1 MPIVPNMKDRG
12 FSLRPTI
19 KYEGVGEVYVKTKQ
33 EFPTTGDVPEMTPI
47 TEKSP
52 EMVTEFIDFK

>member
-1 MPIVPNMKDRG
+1 MPIVSNMKDMG
-12 FSLRPTI
+12 FSLQPTI
-19 KYEGVGEVYVKTKQ
+19 KYEEVGKVYVKTKQ
-33 EFPTTGDVPEMTPI
+33 EFPTTGTSEMDPI